1 MKRWMVAT
9 LLGCMLTSHMMG
21 VEVIFPSGFPYIGI
35 LYQHLRVPPEERKNI
50 EIVSNSYY
58 NLVFKWKGKTYK
70 ARLFIFGAIY
80 LEKEGEM
87 PWLLSFDIK
96 QFRSDGSFPFSETW

>member
-1 MKRWMVAT
+1 MKRRIVVMIVG
-9 LLGCMLTSHMMG
+9 LFLTIPFFG
-21 VEVIFPSGFPYIGI
+21 VEIIMPSGFPYMGI
-35 LYQHLRVPPEERKNI
+35 LYQHLRVSPEEKKNI
-50 EIVSNSYY
+50 QIISNDYY
-58 NLVFKWKGKTYK
+58 NVVFKWQGKTYK

-96 QFRSDGSFPFSETW
+96 QFRSEGHFPFSDTW